1 MTILERRSSVCCK
14 HDIDVTHLHCSAAG
28 ARAGNAT
35 QVGYVLTV
43 LMGSEDSTNSH
54 VTGAVGQ
61 TIGKRLVQ
69 QCARLANSLAVH
81 PHRTHPHERW
91 LAGLHTHRWGS
102 KR

>member
-1 MTILERRSSVCCK
+1 M
-14 HDIDVTHLHCSAAG
+14 
-28 ARAGNAT
+28 
-35 QVGYVLTV
+35 LTV

-81 PHRTHPHERW
+81 PHSCRTHAHERS
-91 LAGLHTHRWGS
+91 LAGLHTHRWVS